1 MLKRKNLYYG
11 YIQGQMMVIGI
22 KDHVFLFF
30 NKEYYTLEP
39 INIDKEFCAQLSSS
53 NITLIFRQY
62 LASQLKID

>member
-1 MLKRKNLYYG
+1 MF
-11 YIQGQMMVIGI
+11 
-22 KDHVFLFF
+22 FLFF

-62 LASQLKID
+62 LASQLKIDWSNEGKLSKR